1 MTVVEMTENVS
12 AVRLRWIVSV
22 WLSSCEHRAPYH
34 RRRSCF
40 LVVECFALV
49 SVLVASTVAS
59 TKSSAAEA
67 RRAKMAKSKQRTE
80 QAKTAPKEKSH
91 KESKTKNKEE
101 FKATHNKSP
110 RKSPRLVQVDMTQ
123 ESKNKNNSNRN
134 MFRRVSDPED
144 PVLDAA
150 LKTPSKTKQCN
161 KPDTFTTPSS
171 SSIPKM
177 RSLVVCLTPLTPR
190 ERQIS
195 GGGTGKR
202 NTNAK
207 GSKTPATGRRRSS
220 ITPQTPSSNGKMKQP
235 TLAQFM
241 TMRPTPNA
249 KQRLIA
255 GECDAEPI
263 VLCKEINTD
272 DIKMEV
278 DDEESHNNL
287 MTFKSETNDNG
298 GEDAPL
304 DLRKQMTTST
314 TTTTPLRPSALDT
327 VVSRLGSP
335 ACNTVDSVTR
345 STSSPNSQAS
355 LVNWQSV
362 RTKITPTKGS
372 SPCRGTLFGPVKK
385 ENVSPGKLAPVPPVE
400 TLRRE
405 ITPNNS
411 PTASPKPI
419 DVLRRE
425 ATPNSDSDSSVGS
438 SVRSG
443 SSGVRKGR
451 VRTNRGLEPSHSEL
465 QRVAKQGV
473 RLLKANQNRTARNE
487 NLEPAESPTP
497 KTNESKSLKDKLQT
511 TINGILA
518 TRNTDAAAAAA
529 SHVKEEESMDVEPQ
543 GSNDD
548 YDKVN
553 RVKKYDMREG
563 MQFMW

>member
-1 MTVVEMTENVS
+1 
-12 AVRLRWIVSV
+12 
-22 WLSSCEHRAPYH
+22 
-34 RRRSCF
+34 
-40 LVVECFALV
+40 
-49 SVLVASTVAS
+49 
-59 TKSSAAEA
+59 
-67 RRAKMAKSKQRTE
+67 MA
-80 QAKTAPKEKSH
+80 
-91 KESKTKNKEE
+91 
-101 FKATHNKSP
+101 
-110 RKSPRLVQVDMTQ
+110 Q

-134 MFRRVSDPED
+134 TFRRVSGPED
-144 PVLDAA
+144 PVPDAA
-150 LKTPSKTKQCN
+150 LKTPSKTKQCG

-171 SSIPKM
+171 SSMPKM

-195 GGGTGKR
+195 GGSTGKR

-207 GSKTPATGRRRSS
+207 GSKTPRTPAMGRKRQS
-220 ITPQTPSSNGKMKQP
+220 IVPQTPSSNGKMKQP

-241 TMRPTPNA
+241 TMKPTPNA

-255 GECDAEPI
+255 GDSDAEPI
-263 VLCKEINTD
+263 DLCKEINTD

-278 DDEESHNNL
+278 DDEENHNVA
-287 MTFKSETNDNG
+287 TFKSEANNND

-304 DLRKQMTTST
+304 DLRKQITTST

-335 ACNTVDSVTR
+335 ACNTIDSVIR

-355 LVNWQSV
+355 LVNWQLV

-372 SPCRGTLFGPVKK
+372 SPCRGTLFSPVKK

-400 TLRRE
+400 TLRRD

-438 SVRSG
+438 SARSG
-443 SSGVRKGR
+443 SSGARKGR
-451 VRTNRGLEPSHSEL
+451 ARTNRGLEPSYSEL
-465 QRVAKQGV
+465 QRVAKQGA
-473 RLLKANQNRTARNE
+473 RLLKANQNQTARNE

-497 KTNESKSLKDKLQT
+497 KTNEPKSLKDKLQT

-518 TRNTDAAAAAA
+518 TRNTDAAAAAT
-529 SHVKEEESMDVEPQ
+529 SDVKEEESMDVDAQ